1 MSNRNHD
8 LGILVGVLSTLGIN
22 FLLFIFLIAY
32 LSKNTYL
39 SQSTFGPAFIF
50 GISVYQL
57 IYVVPA
63 IIWLKQRQHWGTMKG
78 VIIAAVTTALLT
90 GPCFVVFLANSL

>member
-8 LGILVGVLSTLGIN
+8 LGILVGALSILCIN
-22 FLLFIFLIAY
+22 FLLFILLSIY

-39 SQSTFGPAFIF
+39 SQSNFGAAFIF

-63 IIWLKQRQHWGTMKG
+63 IIWLKQRQRWGTMKG
-78 VIIAAVTTALLT
+78 VIIAAAVTALLM
-90 GPCFVVFLANSL
+90 GPCFVLFLASSL